1 MQTIIITR
9 HYSGF
14 TNVAD
19 TYQVGDHEAD
29 GNADVTAYDLPTG
42 YSVQDGLVYD
52 HAGWQCEV
60 LHGDHGGPALY
71 SHNASSPVIMLE
83 VAQ

>member
-29 GNADVTAYDLPTG
+29 GNADVTAYDPADWLLG
-42 YSVQDGLVYD
+42 
-52 HAGWQCEV
+52 AGRACLRSCRV
-60 LHGDHGGPALY
+60 AVRSPAR
-71 SHNASSPVIMLE
+71 
-83 VAQ
+83 